1 MKVYDPKTAIVNRL
15 QGRVFTINNEK
26 DEKAMLEDMIR
37 AGSNAFA
44 EDYISE
50 CDTLKHDDY
59 IKNLEETAKE
69 VYNIYND
76 KSQYALEDASFEYI
90 KSQINEQA
98 EQQIS

>member
-1 MKVYDPKTAIVNRL
+1 
-15 QGRVFTINNEK
+15 
-26 DEKAMLEDMIR
+26 MLEDMIR
-37 AGSNAFA
+37 AGSNSFA

-59 IKNLEETAKE
+59 IKKLEETAKE

-76 KSQYALEDASFEYI
+76 KSQYALEDVSFEYI
-90 KSQINEQA
+90 KSQIKEQA